1 MGFIYY
7 IKNKINEKY
16 YIGQTKR
23 DYLKR
28 INEHLSTSSS
38 SKKLSAVHSAINKY
52 GIESF
57 EYNFIENVDDNDL
70 DEKEKYYINLYNSLC
85 PNGYN
90 MQTGGTLNKVMSN
103 VSKKKMSDSK
113 KGINNPN
120 FGKPRSENTKNKIS
134 ISKTK
139 ENHHFYGLNLS
150 EDHVKKLSF
159 SHKKYDKDLPMYISY
174 YKGNPSNYQAPGY
187 VVSNHPTIKN
197 KFFTSKK
204 LSLEEK
210 LNLAIKYLN
219 KN

>member
-1 MGFIYY
+1 MGY
-7 IKNKINEKY
+7 IKNKINNKY

-28 INEHLSTSSS
+28 INEHFSNSSS
-38 SKKLSAVHSAINKY
+38 SKSLSAIHLAINKY
-52 GIESF
+52 GIKSF
-57 EYNFIENVDDNDL
+57 EYNYIEKIDNNDL
-70 DEKEKYYINLYNSLC
+70 DEKEEHYINLYNSLS

-90 MQTGGTLNKVMSN
+90 MQTGGTLNKIMSD

-113 KGINNPN
+113 KRINNPN
-120 FGKPRSENTKNKIS
+120 FGKPRSENTKKKIS

-139 ENHHFYGLNLS
+139 ENHHFYGLHLNQ
-150 EDHVKKLSF
+150 DHVKKLSF
-159 SHKKYDKDLPMYISY
+159 SHKKYDKDLPMYISFY
-174 YKGNPSNYQAPGY
+174 VGNPSNYQSPGY

-204 LSLEEK
+204 LSLEKK
-210 LNLAIKYLN
+210 LDLAIKYLN

>member
-1 MGFIYY
+1 M
-7 IKNKINEKY
+7 
-16 YIGQTKR
+16 
-23 DYLKR
+23 
-28 INEHLSTSSS
+28 S
-38 SKKLSAVHSAINKY
+38 
-52 GIESF
+52 
-57 EYNFIENVDDNDL
+57 
-70 DEKEKYYINLYNSLC
+70 

-90 MQTGGTLNKVMSN
+90 MQTGGTLNKVMSD
-103 VSKKKMSDSK
+103 VSKKKMSDVSKKKMSESK

-150 EDHVKKLSF
+150 EEHVKKLSF
-159 SHKKYDKDLPMYISY
+159 SHKKYDKDLPMYISFY
-174 YKGNPSNYQAPGY
+174 AGNPQNYQSPGY

-210 LNLAIKYLN
+210 LKLAIKYLN
-219 KN
+219 EN